1 MVVAEIGRSR
11 IRVHVKGPFKVNTCE
26 LEFTHLKTNPLSCR
40 IYRVFGLQELCSTQC
55 NSHHVNGKLLTY
67 EQCHN

>member
-26 LEFTHLKTNPLSCR
+26 LEFTHT
-40 IYRVFGLQELCSTQC
+40 
-55 NSHHVNGKLLTY
+55 
-67 EQCHN
+67 